1 MWSFG
6 VLHSISP
13 LPLFALLLLEA
24 FTLPRA
30 WFSIKPLLHLIQ
42 NLMVAVVNDAVSTET
57 DWKRSTVEGLDGC
70 RPRG

>member
-6 VLHSISP
+6 VLHNRSP
-13 LPLFALLLLEA
+13 LPLFALLLEA

-30 WFSIKPLLHLIQ
+30 WFSIKPLFHLIQ

-57 DWKRSTVEGLDGC
+57 DWKRNTVERLDGC